1 MEDMKEIKLD
11 KAIPVTKEGGG
22 TAHINIIHLRRLK
35 AKDLKLI
42 PDAMFDATKK
52 DTVKPHE
59 VLPLIAALADLSEA
73 SVGELDASDL
83 FKIVAELEGFLVT
96 QFPETGKK

>member
-1 MEDMKEIKLD
+1 MEDIKEITLS

-22 TAHINIIHLRRLK
+22 TAHTNIIHLRRLK

-42 PDAMFDATKK
+42 PESMFDQEKK
-52 DTVKPHE
+52 VAVKPHE

-73 SVGELDASDL
+73 SVGEIDASDL
-83 FKIVAELEGFLVT
+83 FKITSELESFLT
-96 QFPETGKK
+96 SQFPETGKK

>member
-1 MEDMKEIKLD
+1 MDEQKEIKLE
-11 KAIPVTKEGGG
+11 KAIPVPKEGGG
-22 TAHINIIHLRRLK
+22 EVKISVIYMRRLK

-42 PDAMFDATKK
+42 PEAMFDAEKK
-52 DTVKPHE
+52 TTVKPHE

-83 FKIVAELEGFLVT
+83 FKIVAELEGFLVA